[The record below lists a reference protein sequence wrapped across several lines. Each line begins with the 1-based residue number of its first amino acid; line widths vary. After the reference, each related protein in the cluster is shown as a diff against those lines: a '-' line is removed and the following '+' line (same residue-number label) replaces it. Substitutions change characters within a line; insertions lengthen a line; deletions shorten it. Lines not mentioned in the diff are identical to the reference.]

1 MNIIEDVLT
10 NVSTNEK
17 CVLTIGS
24 FDGVHRGHQ
33 RILEQL
39 IDTARNLDATP
50 AVLTLRPHPCEFFSP
65 ESTPNILTED
75 TQKFQLFDEAGIET
89 VFVLPFNAQTAQLD
103 REEFIEDVVLNRCAA
118 KALVVGHDFAFG
130 KDALGNYAYLNA
142 VAEQYNL
149 QVTEI
154 GPLVVQGERVSSTLI
169 REGVLQGE
177 LDKVETFLGRKY
189 ALMGEVVSGRGLG
202 VKSGFPT
209 ANIKPKNKS
218 IPNHGVYVARAKVG
232 HEIYLAAVNI
242 GIAPTIRHEDIRIE
256 AHILDFDQDIT
267 GNIIEIE
274 FHKRL
279 RPEKKF
285 PSIEALLEAI
295 KQDVQAVR
303 DYFGD
308 DI

>member
-1 MNIIEDVLT
+1 MKIIDDVRAHRA
-10 NVSTNEK
+10 TNEK
-17 CVLTIGS
+17 SVLTIGS

-33 RILEQL
+33 HILEQL

-50 AVLTLRPHPCEFFSP
+50 TILTLRPHPREFFSP
-65 ESTPNILTED
+65 MNAPNILTED
-75 TQKFQLFDEAGIET
+75 TQKFRLFEKAGVQT
-89 VFVLPFNAQTAQLD
+89 VFILPFNEQTANLD
-103 REEFIEDVVLNRCAA
+103 RENFLNDIILNRCAA
-118 KALVVGHDFAFG
+118 KALVIGHDFAFG
-130 KDALGNYAYLNA
+130 KDALGNYEYLNA
-142 VAEQYNL
+142 VQKQYNF
-149 QVTEI
+149 QVTEVA
-154 GPLVVQGERVSSTLI
+154 PLVLQGERVSSTLI
-169 REGVLQGE
+169 REGILQGE

-189 ALMGEVVSGRGLG
+189 TLMGEVVSGRGLG

-232 HEIYLAAVNI
+232 HESYPAAVNI
-242 GIAPTIRHEDIRIE
+242 GIAPTIRHKDIRIE

-274 FHKRL
+274 FHKCL

-295 KQDVQAVR
+295 REDVRAVR
-303 DYFGD
+303 EHFQD
-308 DI
+308 